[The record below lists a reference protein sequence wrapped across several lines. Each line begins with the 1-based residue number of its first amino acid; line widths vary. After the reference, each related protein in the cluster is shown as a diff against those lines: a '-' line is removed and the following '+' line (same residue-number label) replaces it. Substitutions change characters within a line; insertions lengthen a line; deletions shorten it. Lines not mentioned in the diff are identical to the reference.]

1 MAEQRTK
8 APGMKSDDHIK
19 VVVLQR
25 VRQQFEW
32 QLHRNGTI
40 LAKGISSSVA
50 QARLD
55 GEAVIPRAQ
64 AAE

>member
-1 MAEQRTK
+1 
-8 APGMKSDDHIK
+8 MKLDQPCDDIK

-25 VRQQFEW
+25 IRQQFEW
-32 QLHRNGTI
+32 QVHRNGTI

-55 GEAVIPRAQ
+55 GEAAIPRAQ